1 METLSVVANRYCVQN
16 HTEQLPYMIYP
27 LGIMKVRLKKV
38 NQQFKTD
45 GKNAIFTI
53 SLIEALKNF
62 EDIQNKNLC
71 ELNQIQYYFESF
83 CDR

>member
-1 METLSVVANRYCVQN
+1 
-16 HTEQLPYMIYP
+16 
-27 LGIMKVRLKKV
+27 MKVRLKKV
-38 NQQFKTD
+38 NQLFKTD